1 MSKRKSKLLSP
12 EEAER
17 LFSTL
22 DETGHSN
29 EDTARRQRKRRREKG
44 AAIDIDPL
52 SEDDPSGSTVGRTIA
67 RTAIAFVVV
76 VLFSV
81 VVLQVGYGV
90 LRRNATADLSKDAN
104 IYTVTSVLRSG
115 IEWGS
120 GFTQFPE
127 RFTVQ
132 EADES
137 TGRIEVSVTDTTA
150 ASAME
155 LFAGSQV
162 QATAFGVNALLN
174 PKVDVVI
181 YHVNVHQDAAGKIQ
195 KSELFGFLQPTG
207 DVKTFLTYIWTKSA
221 TDDGVDFSCAI
232 TGLDDESAQQIR
244 DKVGVSLAD
253 TLIGFATGSSK
264 DAVPATTSAAAT
276 AAAPADTAQTPAA
289 SE

>member
-1 MSKRKSKLLSP
+1 MSQRTSKLLSP
-12 EEAER
+12 DEVEK

-29 EDTARRQRKRRREKG
+29 EDTARKQRKRRREKG
-44 AAIDIDPL
+44 AGVDVDPL
-52 SEDDPSGSTVGRTIA
+52 GQEDPSGSTVGRTIA
-67 RTAIAFVVV
+67 RTAIAFVLI
-76 VLFSV
+76 VLVSV

-127 RFTVQ
+127 NFTVQ

-174 PKVDVVI
+174 PDIDVVI
-181 YHVNVHQDAAGKIQ
+181 YHVNVHEDSNGKIQ

-207 DVKTFLTYIWTKSA
+207 NVKTFLTYIWTKSA
-221 TDDGVDFSCAI
+221 TDEGVDFSCAI

-253 TLIGFATGSSK
+253 TLIGFATGSSS
-264 DAVPATTSAAAT
+264 DAVPATTAAAAT
-276 AAAPADTAQTPAA
+276 SAAPATTDNA
-289 SE
+289 SAGE